1 MRRLRFRESTFSKRW
16 SSASALHA
24 SSSQGFNHHDLLP
37 PPDCDVLSVSFVLS
51 TPAPSTLS
59 RSHQDSSLLLSLF
72 LSPLTLDSALLAGC
86 QGALCPTTF
95 PSCCLN
101 RSPYVLIIQVFGS
114 QTHLGGRF
122 SNNQSSSRAERWK
135 MRGLGFELGGRF

>member
-37 PPDCDVLSVSFVLS
+37 PPDCDVLSPLSFPLQPHLHS
-51 TPAPSTLS
+51 RDLTRTLPFC
-59 RSHQDSSLLLSLF
+59 SLRFCPHSL
-72 LSPLTLDSALLAGC
+72 LDSALLAGC

-135 MRGLGFELGGRF
+135 MRGLGFELGGRS